1 MTKTEQLSAS
11 NQKIVLPNKELVGV
25 EKEKKKEINEESKL
39 PEPTG
44 WRILVYL
51 LNKKK
56 KLKVV

>member
-1 MTKTEQLSAS
+1 MTAKEQSSAS

-25 EKEKKKEINEESKL
+25 EKKKEINEESKL

-44 WRILVYL
+44 WRILVL
-51 LNKKK
+51 PFKQKE